1 MNLKKFILFA
11 LVFGALSFGTS
22 AVYGQVSTD
31 PQPEVEL
38 ITYIVT
44 GTTFI
49 AAGIFYSM
57 SGYIKKLRK
66 KLSGDKSVVLD
77 YSKMGK
83 TTAIGVIL
91 GIGAFILS
99 TYNGETI
106 HISTMQEFFVQ
117 VGLNTTAILII
128 DKWILSRSD
137 DPKKV
142 SN

>member
-11 LVFGALSFGTS
+11 LVFGVLSFGTS
-22 AVYGQVSTD
+22 VVYGQVSTD

-38 ITYIVT
+38 VTYIVT

-57 SGYIKKLRK
+57 SGYVKKLRK
-66 KLSGDKSVVLD
+66 KLSGDNSVVLD

-128 DKWILSRSD
+128 DKWILGRSD
-137 DPKKV
+137 DPTKMPK
-142 SN
+142 